1 MYSFWD
7 VPYIYLVLIYIVNSW
22 VTCNFKLIL
31 RKTSKE
37 KGKNSFHCFKF
48 IIYTYDNKPKFKNNQ
63 KRETLYFKNSKD
75 LAYESVYN

>member
-1 MYSFWD
+1 M
-7 VPYIYLVLIYIVNSW
+7 
-22 VTCNFKLIL
+22 
-31 RKTSKE
+31 
-37 KGKNSFHCFKF
+37 F